1 MNNNQVFADS
11 LQRMA
16 DLIRQQHSS
25 LDVMPLSP
33 VGEFQTRTV
42 SLETL
47 MREVTECLS
56 ASFRQRPAH
65 DFPMLHFAWG
75 KCRVGSTA
83 LTNLF
88 GTMGMPSY
96 YQPVKA
102 ILRDAMV
109 GNSSRPWIVPSAS
122 NSPNIFSKETMGPYV
137 LAECLF
143 NPLQILIDAG
153 YPRHR
158 LHCIMLDREPASS
171 LASWIEKWSD
181 RVSEKTLV
189 HNYVAAALN
198 AARVETYAKRH
209 GIPVTRY
216 VYEVSK
222 EPVSSVRI
230 LFDRLGLSNSF
241 AEKAVTCWR
250 EKGPDQADNA
260 RVIWPSEAI
269 IYDVPNLHT
278 SDTAYR
284 YQRRVTSSLSQTV
297 LDALEYCGVNDVY
310 RASVAGCVGDLSLD
324 TDTAT
329 HLFGDC
335 MGTAA

>member
-1 MNNNQVFADS
+1 MNNKQVFADS

-47 MREVTECLS
+47 TREVTECLS

-88 GTMGMPSY
+88 GAMGMPSY

-109 GNSSRPWIVPSAS
+109 GNSLRPWIVPSAS

-137 LAECLF
+137 LAESLF
-143 NPLQILIDAG
+143 NPLRILIDAG

-181 RVSEKTLV
+181 RASEKTLI

-198 AARVETYAKRH
+198 AVRVETYARRH

-222 EPVSSVRI
+222 EPISSVRV

-284 YQRRVTSSLSQTV
+284 YQRRATSSLSQAV
-297 LDALEYCGVNDVY
+297 LDALERCGVNDVY
-310 RASVAGCVGDLSLD
+310 RASVRACIRDLSLD
-324 TDTAT
+324 TDTAAR
-329 HLFGDC
+329 LFGDC
-335 MGTAA
+335 LSTAA